1 MNIMKA
7 INILKYCVP
16 ALALF
21 LGACAAEESP
31 WEQHRRNSGVE
42 TLDVNADEL
51 AFLPRGG
58 KLNFTVNATYDGTI
72 SADEWISLSS
82 NEFPGDGS
90 TYTLIVS
97 ADPNKSEADRS
108 GTITV
113 RTPSLTHTITVTQPV
128 YSRPDAPESI
138 ASAEDLV
145 YWLGT
150 CAPYYEQDE
159 SIALSKDIDMS
170 EVADFTPAESFA
182 GTFDGQGHKIM
193 NWKSDGL
200 PLFVKNT
207 GKITDITID
216 ESCSFVARSSSDD
229 IYLGPFVAHN
239 YGQVTNCRNNA
250 PISVP
255 SSATVNKVYL
265 GGIVAYNY
273 EDASVSGCVNTGD
286 IVFQAS
292 KADGNIFIGGVSAYG
307 FGSVEACENYG
318 ALTLEPQAES
328 VPNYF
333 VGGISAR
340 QGKGTI
346 SGCVNHKEGRISTNE
361 SKPSNGYIGGLVGY
375 HDGSSDINSSKNYAD
390 IVCNYAKASY
400 IGGLIGWQTKVSDQD
415 FTLLQD
421 CAVNSNITAYTK
433 GTGKYGNNPCLS
445 AGLVVGRFAGQSNAK
460 VCNLGSVDKPIS
472 IAGSITSTQTGE
484 TVVASDKDFGV
495 LASGDGSGTSS
506 NGAASVWQII
516 NGVFKVTGDG
526 MTGDPEE
533 IIIRMD
539 DYRFDVPAEGGKV
552 TFGVKV
558 NYNSSVTTDS
568 EWLGVDEAIVEAGSV
583 REITVTAAMNDKS
596 TSREGKVIVS
606 MPLGTREVITIRQSG
621 NTKLVENVVLGPET
635 GNTMVL
641 DPDGGET
648 ASFSV
653 TANYDAAVTSGAA
666 WLSFE
671 PSTVPGDEK
680 PHTVTISALAND
692 SGVTRTAT
700 VTVTLPKGLSKSF
713 TVSQDNSTLR
723 PISEISTAEQFKAFI
738 DNASNQSI
746 YTDGVVTRL
755 TEDID
760 LKGIELTP
768 CADYL
773 GIFDGGGH
781 KVSNWVSGAPLFVKT
796 SGNAV
801 VRNLTIDKSCVF
813 DVAPEYAAK
822 WGVIVGN
829 LGPDDANDRC
839 VIENCVNM
847 ADITMSKANPSQAF
861 IASMTGR
868 VGTGSSVVGCENH
881 GSVTLCPQEVISAEI
896 RGAGIAGS
904 VNGLVKDCKNDAPVT
919 ISPADITGKVYA
931 AGVVAN
937 VMNVDMENC
946 LNTSRGKVSV
956 LPAAFTSTKDAYVGG
971 LTGYN
976 AGANIRNCRNFGD
989 VCVNAASD
997 KMRVGGLLGFQSSQK
1012 KAFTTLEGCVVN
1024 CGVTGAYASK
1034 GGNGSTTPL
1043 NSCGLV
1049 VGRFGGQSGEN
1060 VCNIGSAGNPVKVAG
1075 SVTIQGGDTF
1085 TADKDNYTNFLTGA
1099 GSKTS
1104 VCGASVTQIINAEYE
1119 STTKE

>member
-1 MNIMKA
+1 MKT
-7 INILKYCVP
+7 IKFIKYCIP
-16 ALALF
+16 ALALL
-21 LGACAAEESP
+21 LGACAEEESP
-31 WEQHRRNSGVE
+31 WGQNRRNTGVE

-58 KLNFTVNATYDGTI
+58 KLNFTVNATYDGKI
-72 SADEWISLSS
+72 SADAWISLSAD
-82 NEFPGDGS
+82 EFPGDGN
-90 TYTLIVS
+90 TYTLIIS
-97 ADPNKSEADRS
+97 ADPNKSESDRT

-113 RTPSLTHTITVTQPV
+113 KTPSLTHTITVTQPV

-145 YWLGT
+145 YWLGS

-159 SIALSKDIDMS
+159 SIALSNDIDMS
-170 EVADFTPAESFA
+170 EVTDFTPAESFA

-193 NWKSDGL
+193 NWKSDGNS
-200 PLFVKNT
+200 LFVKNT

-216 ESCSFVARSSSDD
+216 ESCAFVTQSSSED

-250 PISVP
+250 QISVP
-255 SSATVNKVYL
+255 STASVGKVHI

-273 EDASVSGCVNTGD
+273 EDASVSGCINTGD
-286 IVFQAS
+286 IVFRAS
-292 KADGNIFIGGVSAYG
+292 KADGNIFIGGVTAYG
-307 FGSVEACENYG
+307 FGAIESCENYG

-333 VGGISAR
+333 VGGICAR

-346 SGCVNHKEGRISTNE
+346 SGCTNHKDGRISTNE
-361 SKPSNGYIGGLVGY
+361 SKPSNGYIGGLVGF

-400 IGGLIGWQTKVSDQD
+400 VGGLMGWQTKVSDQD

-433 GTGKYGNNPCLS
+433 GNGKYGNNPCLS
-445 AGLVVGRFAGQSNAK
+445 AGLVVGRFAGQANAK
-460 VCNLGSVDKPIS
+460 VCNLGSADRPIA
-472 IAGSITSTQTGE
+472 IAGSITSTHTGE
-484 TVVASDKDFGV
+484 TVVASEKDFGV

-506 NGAASVWQII
+506 NGAASVWQVI
-516 NGVFKVTGDG
+516 NGVYKVTGDG

-539 DYRFDVPAEGGKV
+539 SYSFDVPAEGGKV

-558 NYNSSVTTDS
+558 NYNSSVTADVG
-568 EWLGVDEAIVEAGSV
+568 WLDVGDAIIEAGSV

-596 TSREGKVIVS
+596 TAREGNVIVS
-606 MPLGTREVITIRQSG
+606 MPLGTREVITIRQAG
-621 NTKLVENVVLGPET
+621 NTKLVESVVLGAET
-635 GNTMVL
+635 ENTIVL
-641 DPDGGET
+641 DPDGGES
-648 ASFSV
+648 ANFSV
-653 TANYDAAVTSGAA
+653 AANYDASVSSDAA
-666 WLSFE
+666 WLSFD

-680 PHTVTISALAND
+680 PHTVAINALAND
-692 SGVTRTAT
+692 SGVSRAAT

-713 TVSQDNSTLR
+713 TVSQDKSSLR
-723 PISEISTAEQFKAFI
+723 PITEISSAEQFKAFI

-746 YTDGVVTRL
+746 YTDGVVTKL
-755 TEDID
+755 IDDID
-760 LKGIELTP
+760 LKGVELTP
-768 CADYL
+768 SSDYI
-773 GIFDGGGH
+773 GIFDGNGH
-781 KVSNWVSGAPLFVKT
+781 RILNWVSGAPLFVKT

-813 DVAPEYAAK
+813 DVAPEYASK
-822 WGVIVGN
+822 WGVVVGN
-829 LGPDDANDRC
+829 LGPDDTNDKC

-847 ADITMSKANPSQAF
+847 ADITMTKANPSQAF

-868 VGTGSSVVGCENH
+868 VGTGSSIVGCENH
-881 GSVTLCPQEVISAEI
+881 GAVTLCPEEVISAEI

-919 ISPADITGKVYA
+919 ISPSDITGKVYA

-971 LTGYN
+971 ITGYN
-976 AGANIRNCRNFGD
+976 AGADIKSCSNFGD
-989 VCVNAASD
+989 ISVNAGSD

-1012 KAFTTLEGCVVN
+1012 KAFTTLDGCVVN
-1024 CGVTGAYASK
+1024 CDLTGAYASK

-1043 NSCGLV
+1043 NSCGLI

-1060 VCNIGSAGNPVKVAG
+1060 VCNIGSTENPVKVAG
-1075 SVTIQGGDTF
+1075 SVTILGGDTF
-1085 TADKDNYTNFLTGA
+1085 TADPDNYINYLTGA

-1104 VCGASVTQIINAEYE
+1104 VCGASVTQIINAKFE